1 MRPEI
6 VVDSS
11 DLDLLLGFL
20 DARTP
25 VAGQW
30 ECAIGFFESTGQ
42 IGNTLV
48 FLCRNARRQEQ
59 FFLDSTQISGSQTS
73 GLTTQWI

>member
-6 VVDSS
+6 VVESS

-48 FLCRNARRQEQ
+48 FLVE
-59 FFLDSTQISGSQTS
+59 TQGGRSSEIPSRCTCLSNIS
-73 GLTTQWI
+73 